1 MLNWIR
7 KHSGHFFTLP
17 FFSSI
22 LIVGIYFLNENGKM
36 DSSLWK
42 LSMWTG
48 AFALFTA
55 LLMLLVN
62 TKIANNLPS
71 NLKNVAWVHMTEEDF
86 KNCGGYGVAG
96 LLLGTASVAI
106 FSCVL
111 GWFISLVTII
121 LIFNKEI
128 V

>member
-7 KHSGHFFTLP
+7 KHSGQFFTLP

-22 LIVGIYFLNENGKM
+22 LFTSIYILNEQGKM
-36 DSSLWK
+36 NWSLWK
-42 LSMWTG
+42 LSMWAG

-55 LLMLLVN
+55 MLMLLVN
-62 TKIANNLPS
+62 TKVANNLPS

-86 KNCGGYGVAG
+86 KNCGGYGVVG
-96 LLLGTASVAI
+96 LLLGTASVVI

-111 GWFISLVTII
+111 GWFISLATIF
-121 LIFNKEI
+121 LIFYKGI

>member
-7 KHSGHFFTLP
+7 KHSGQFFTLP

-22 LIVGIYFLNENGKM
+22 LFTSIYILNEQEKM
-36 DSSLWK
+36 NWSLWK
-42 LSMWTG
+42 LSMWAG

-55 LLMLLVN
+55 MLMLLVN
-62 TKIANNLPS
+62 TKVANNLPS

-86 KNCGGYGVAG
+86 KNCGGYGVVG

-111 GWFISLVTII
+111 GWFISLATIF
-121 LIFNKEI
+121 LIFNKGI

>member
-7 KHSGHFFTLP
+7 KHSGQFFTLP

-22 LIVGIYFLNENGKM
+22 LFTSIYILNEQGKM
-36 DSSLWK
+36 NWSLWK
-42 LSMWTG
+42 LSMWAG

-55 LLMLLVN
+55 MLMLLVN
-62 TKIANNLPS
+62 TKVANNLPS

-86 KNCGGYGVAG
+86 KNCGGYGVVG
-96 LLLGTASVAI
+96 LLLGTASVVI

-111 GWFISLVTII
+111 GWFISLATIF
-121 LIFNKEI
+121 LIFNKGI